1 MPGEPAADD
10 GREVDGKAP
19 VPPATHGPPLRRGLH
34 SPEVPSGSYAGTHN
48 DNLSGDAPA
57 IGFPTA
63 SPVLPGVTSQVTATL
78 TPLFQGQL
86 LGDPA
91 QGSSHGRRCA
101 RGAAEAAQGWRG
113 VELGHR
119 TADAGSARR
128 EEAAPPHHVAS
139 PGRKSLEKS
148 IVSAATTPGQPGRGL
163 RRPLA
168 VLGTW
173 CSDEEAKRWGG
184 DRCACPEDQPM
195 RGAAARV
202 VRLLQGRLL
211 PWVCDSPCPAV
222 AGRAGASRSDAA
234 RLHAHLY
241 KSKPLPESEGGPSE
255 AACVD
260 VPRKARCRW

>member
-101 RGAAEAAQGWRG
+101 GRGGG
-113 VELGHR
+113 GTGELGHHR
-119 TADAGSARR
+119 TAAAGSARR

-163 RRPLA
+163 RRPPA
-168 VLGTW
+168 VVGTW

-202 VRLLQGRLL
+202 VRLLQGRLP
-211 PWVCDSPCPAV
+211 PWVCDSPRPAV

-234 RLHAHLY
+234 RLHARLY

>member
-34 SPEVPSGSYAGTHN
+34 SPGVPSGLYVGTHN

-101 RGAAEAAQGWRG
+101 GRGGGGTGVGGGWSWVTAQRPQAPQGARKPLRHITWRVRAEKVWRRASSLRPPHLGSLEEACAGHWLCWERGAAMRRRRG
-113 VELGHR
+113 GAVTGAPVRR
-119 TADAGSARR
+119 TSRCEGPRPGSY
-128 EEAAPPHHVAS
+128 AS
-139 PGRKSLEKS
+139 
-148 IVSAATTPGQPGRGL
+148 
-163 RRPLA
+163 
-168 VLGTW
+168 
-173 CSDEEAKRWGG
+173 C
-184 DRCACPEDQPM
+184 
-195 RGAAARV
+195 
-202 VRLLQGRLL
+202 
-211 PWVCDSPCPAV
+211 
-222 AGRAGASRSDAA
+222 RAGFRRGFVTRPA
-234 RLHAHLY
+234 LQ
-241 KSKPLPESEGGPSE
+241 
-255 AACVD
+255 
-260 VPRKARCRW
+260 

>member
-1 MPGEPAADD
+1 MVPGEPAADD

-63 SPVLPGVTSQVTATL
+63 SPVLPGVISQVTATL

-91 QGSSHGRRCA
+91 QGSSHGRRCVG
-101 RGAAEAAQGWRG
+101 RGGG
-113 VELGHR
+113 GTGELGHR
-119 TADAGSARR
+119 TAAAGSARR

-139 PGRKSLEKS
+139 LGRKSLEKS

-168 VLGTW
+168 VVGTW

-202 VRLLQGRLL
+202 VRLLQGRLP
-211 PWVCDSPCPAV
+211 PWVCDS
-222 AGRAGASRSDAA
+222 RA
-234 RLHAHLY
+234 LQ
-241 KSKPLPESEGGPSE
+241 
-255 AACVD
+255 
-260 VPRKARCRW
+260 

>member
-48 DNLSGDAPA
+48 DNLSSDAPA

-101 RGAAEAAQGWRG
+101 
-113 VELGHR
+113 
-119 TADAGSARR
+119 
-128 EEAAPPHHVAS
+128 
-139 PGRKSLEKS
+139 
-148 IVSAATTPGQPGRGL
+148 GRGGG
-163 RRPLA
+163 
-168 VLGTW
+168 GTG
-173 CSDEEAKRWGG
+173 WGG
-184 DRCACPEDQPM
+184 WSWVTAQHSGR
-195 RGAAARV
+195 
-202 VRLLQGRLL
+202 RLR
-211 PWVCDSPCPAV
+211 
-222 AGRAGASRSDAA
+222 ASRGSRSATSRGESGPKKSGEEHRLCGHHTWAA
-234 RLHAHLY
+234 WKRPA
-241 KSKPLPESEGGPSE
+241 PATGCGGN
-255 AACVD
+255 V
-260 VPRKARCRW
+260 VQR

>member
-48 DNLSGDAPA
+48 DNLSSDAPA

-101 RGAAEAAQGWRG
+101 GRGGGGTGSWVTAQ
-113 VELGHR
+113 R
-119 TADAGSARR
+119 TQ
-128 EEAAPPHHVAS
+128 APPHHVAS

-202 VRLLQGRLL
+202 VRLLQGRLP
-211 PWVCDSPCPAV
+211 PWVCDSPRPAV

-234 RLHAHLY
+234 RLHARLY